1 MSRPAERLAAR
12 ARAVRSR
19 ALVRHWELR
28 QIEHAAGA
36 WHRLARLFALTRRA
50 WAITDADS
58 AALVAGGHQPH
69 PLGLAFEPPLQ
80 LFVIGDE
87 QARGLP
93 GAREIALQASPQ
105 LLTYR
110 NLALVPFD
118 EAGDSA
124 PRTCGRPTISASG
137 GRGNLVDL

>member
-1 MSRPAERLAAR
+1 MSGPAERLAAR

-28 QIEHAAGA
+28 QLEHAAGA

-50 WAITDADS
+50 WAITDED
-58 AALVAGGHQPH
+58 AAGLVEAGRQPH
-69 PLGLAFEPPLQ
+69 PVGLAFEPPLR
-80 LFVIGDE
+80 LFLISDE
-87 QARGLP
+87 QARALP
-93 GAREIALQASPQ
+93 GAREIALQASPE

-118 EAGDSA
+118 ED
-124 PRTCGRPTISASG
+124 GRS
-137 GRGNLVDL
+137 D